1 MNRIEEGL
9 KSQRTTLEWWEATYK
24 MYKEEINEL
33 LHLEKG
39 KLLTIPLYG
48 GNTAYRELLNKLVEC
63 YPASCSTYTNTMTMK
78 QVYQIGAHLEL

>member
-9 KSQRTTLEWWEATYK
+9 KSQRETLEWWEATYN
-24 MYKEEINEL
+24 MYKEAINEL

-48 GNTAYRELLNKLVEC
+48 GNAAYRELLDKLVEC
-63 YPASCSTYTNTMTMK
+63 YPASCSTYTNAKTME
-78 QVYQIGAHLEL
+78 QVFQIGANLEP